1 MSKIPPV
8 GSRVPPEETFVKKEA
23 NKITEFAKKII
34 IPVTTEGE
42 VTSLANRV
50 AQKTSQLYE
59 KIHTAT
65 RPK

>member
-8 GSRVPPEETFVKKEA
+8 GPRVPPRDTFVKEEA

-34 IPVTTEGE
+34 IPVKTEGK
-42 VTSLANRV
+42 VASLANRV
-50 AQKTSQLYE
+50 VEKTSQLHE